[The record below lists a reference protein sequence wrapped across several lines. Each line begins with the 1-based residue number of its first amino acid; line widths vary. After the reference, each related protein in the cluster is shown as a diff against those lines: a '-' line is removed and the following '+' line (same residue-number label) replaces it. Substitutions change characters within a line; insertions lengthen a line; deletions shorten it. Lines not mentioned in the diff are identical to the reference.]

1 MTTPQS
7 DIKLG
12 PDLGDVEGNAEG
24 WGWVVR
30 GEMLQRTRRAS
41 STAFAQLRWL
51 VAKFSSVSFCSHS
64 DSLPYH
70 LSLLFLVEFS
80 QPKSGEFSVFHD
92 QNQTIFTARMYR
104 FGL

>member
-30 GEMLQRTRRAS
+30 GGEMLQRTSRAG
-41 STAFAQLRWL
+41 STAFAQLRWM

-70 LSLLFLVEFS
+70 LSLLLLVDQGILSAKVWRIFLL
-80 QPKSGEFSVFHD
+80 P
-92 QNQTIFTARMYR
+92 
-104 FGL
+104 

>member
-30 GEMLQRTRRAS
+30 GGDAS
-41 STAFAQLRWL
+41 A
-51 VAKFSSVSFCSHS
+51 
-64 DSLPYH
+64 Y
-70 LSLLFLVEFS
+70 E
-80 QPKSGEFSVFHD
+80 KSRLYGIRSAAVD
-92 QNQTIFTARMYR
+92 GRKI
-104 FGL
+104 L